1 MRLVAGLHHPH
12 IVRLLGY
19 CDEYNPERNLV
30 EQVLVYE
37 FMPNGDLE
45 SFIKNRKS
53 WMASSLNSTT
63 SDSA

>member
-19 CDEYNPERNLV
+19 CDDYNQDMNLV

-37 FMPNGDLE
+37 FVPNGDLE
-45 SFIKNRKS
+45 AFLKNRES
-53 WMASSLNSTT
+53 MMASSLDSTT
-63 SDSA
+63 